1 MTIDTYWE
9 TPIYS
14 RQYDDDEEWQ
24 QHLTTLINAK
34 MADMKASGVTNIA
47 DENVNF
53 SAFPDIEERFKLAFD
68 TLCESAGHPCNYT
81 MTELNIINPMKFGDF
96 KSVHSHDVIDAFAIF
111 YVDTGNSVDSGK
123 LRLYDPRWQ
132 SKKAFAPG
140 KPYKEIKP
148 ETGLLVAAPYYV
160 WHEVTPYLGSET
172 RLSLVCNMT
181 FNEIVE

>member
-1 MTIDTYWE
+1 MTVETYWE

-14 RQYDDDEEWQ
+14 HQYDDTEEWQ
-24 QHLTTLINAK
+24 KHLRTLITAK
-34 MADMKASGVTNIA
+34 MIDMKASGITNIA

-53 SAFPDIEERFKLAFD
+53 LAFPDIHNRFKLAFD
-68 TLCESAGHPCNYT
+68 TLCEQVGQPKNYS

-111 YVDTGNSVDSGK
+111 YVDTGNSIDSGA

-140 KPYKEIKP
+140 KPYIEIKP
-148 ETGLLVAAPYYV
+148 QDGLLVAAPHYI

-172 RLSLVCNMT
+172 RISLVCNMT